1 MKKSTK
7 IVIATAMILGISGGV
22 FAFGNHGHWGMSP
35 EDKAEFVTERVT
47 KKLELRE
54 SQQQNL
60 QVLVGDVLVIMK
72 EIRAER
78 DNHKA
83 KIEQMLA
90 EPVLDQG
97 KALQL
102 IESKTRQINDKAPE
116 VIASLALFL
125 DSLDSSQKSQ
135 LQSIIAKG
143 MHHRHGH
150 SEHDRD

>member
-7 IVIATAMILGISGGV
+7 IIMATALVLGISGSV
-22 FAFGNHGHWGMSP
+22 FAFGKHGHWNMSP
-35 EDKAEFVTERVT
+35 EEKAEFVTERVT

-60 QVLVGDVLVIMK
+60 QALVGDVLVLMK
-72 EIRAER
+72 EMRAER
-78 DNHKA
+78 DNHKTQ
-83 KIEQMLA
+83 IEEMLA

-135 LQSIIAKG
+135 LQSFIAKG
-143 MHHRHGH
+143 MHHRHEH
-150 SEHDRD
+150 SEHNRE